1 MKKQL
6 YIILC
11 ITSFWLFSVLSPAL
25 GQKLSASIF
34 HITRYGAK
42 GNGKTINTDFINK
55 AIEACEQAGG
65 GTVIVPKGIFLTGTI
80 VMKSNVHLYLEE
92 GSVIKGIN
100 DLEAYRAYK
109 PRKDMHKYGMAYFP
123 NWTRGLIIATAAR
136 NMSITGRGTIDGS
149 HVIDPK
155 GEERMRGPHAI
166 VFGECRNFEI
176 SGITIEKASNY
187 AYVGYETENATF
199 HNLTLRE
206 GWDGIHIRGGK
217 NVIIRDCS
225 FYTGDDAIAGGF
237 WENVSISGCSI
248 NTACNGVR
256 VIFPAVDLT
265 IDNCRFQGPGLYPQR
280 STFDGQ
286 RRNMLAAII
295 IQPGGWDRSPG
306 PAEKIHIHDLH
317 IDNMDAAI
325 SFILRRHEGNYGKDI
340 LVERIHATNIA
351 KSGYSVESWKGG
363 VFENV
368 VFRDIYTE
376 FKGSG
381 NLEDVRSEPY
391 NPETYKMPYWG
402 FFGRN
407 IQDLTLE
414 NVELKYSG
422 SEIRPAMG
430 FDNVEKINLKNVRTM
445 DVPHVERA
453 VFIHS
458 GTVNEK

>member
-11 ITSFWLFSVLSPAL
+11 VASLGLFAVSSPAS
-25 GQKLSASIF
+25 GQKVTGSTF

-42 GNGKTINTDFINK
+42 GNGKTLNTDFINK

-65 GTVIVPKGIFLTGTI
+65 GTVIVPKGTFLTGTI
-80 VMKSNVHLYLEE
+80 VLKSNVHLYLEE
-92 GSVIKGIN
+92 GSILKGTA
-100 DLEAYRAYK
+100 DLDAYKAYK

-123 NWTRGLIIATAAR
+123 NWTRGLIIATGAS
-136 NMSITGRGTIDGS
+136 NMSITGKGTIDGS
-149 HVIDPK
+149 HVVDLN

-166 VFGECRNFEI
+166 VFGKCRNFEI
-176 SGITIEKASNY
+176 SGIAIEKASNY

-199 HNLTLRE
+199 HHLTLRE

-217 NVIIRDCS
+217 HVIIRNCS

-237 WENVSISGCSI
+237 WENVSISDCSI

-256 VIFPAVDLT
+256 VIFPVVGLT

-286 RRNMLAAII
+286 RRNMLAAIL

-306 PAEKIHIHDLH
+306 PAEKIHIHDIQ
-317 IDNMDAAI
+317 IDHMDAAI

-340 LVERIHATNIA
+340 LVERVHATNIV

-363 VFENV
+363 IFENV
-368 VFRDIYTE
+368 VFRDIYTQ

-381 NLEDVRSEPY
+381 NREDVRSEPY

-407 IQDLTLE
+407 IKNLTLE

-422 SEIRPAMG
+422 SEVRPAMG
-430 FDNVEKINLKNVRTM
+430 FDNVEEITLKNVQTM

-458 GTVNEK
+458 GTIHEE

>member
-11 ITSFWLFSVLSPAL
+11 MAIFGLSPVPSSVR
-25 GQKLSASIF
+25 GQKSLISTFNIV
-34 HITRYGAK
+34 HYGAK
-42 GNGKTINTDFINK
+42 GNGRTMNTDYING
-55 AIEACEQAGG
+55 AIDACAQAGG
-65 GTVIVPKGIFLTGTI
+65 GRVIVPKGTFLTGTI

-92 GSVIKGIN
+92 GSVIKGTD
-100 DLEAYRAYK
+100 DLNAYQAYI

-123 NWTRGLIIATAAR
+123 NWTRGLIVATGAS
-136 NMSITGRGTIDGS
+136 NMSITGKGRIDGS
-149 HVIDPK
+149 HVVDPK

-176 SGITIEKASNY
+176 SGITIDKASNY

-199 HNLTLRE
+199 HNLILTE

-217 NVIIRDCS
+217 NVIIRNCS

-237 WENVSISGCSI
+237 WENVSISECYI

-265 IDNCRFQGPGLYPQR
+265 IDNCQFQGPGLYPQR

-286 RRNMLAAII
+286 RKNMLAAIL

-306 PAEKIHIHDLH
+306 PAEKIHIHD
-317 IDNMDAAI
+317 IKVDNMDAAV
-325 SFILRRHEGNYGKDI
+325 SFILRRHDGNYGKDI
-340 LVERIHATNIA
+340 LVERVYATNIV

-363 VFENV
+363 TFENV

-376 FKGSG
+376 FKGSDK
-381 NLEDVRSEPY
+381 LDDVRTSPY

-407 IQDLTLE
+407 IKNLTLE
-414 NVELKYSG
+414 NVELKYAG
-422 SEIRPAMG
+422 LEVRPAMG
-430 FDNVEKINLKNVRTM
+430 FDNVGEVNLKNVRTM
-445 DVPHVERA
+445 DVPNVERA
-453 VFIHS
+453 VYVGC
-458 GTVNEK
+458 GTVKEE